1 MGLDTGPKNYK
12 KHGTQPTFPLEP
24 SQAQTSFGSLM
35 TVYGSGCTHML
46 QLRIKGKMII
56 LNARSMLRRALSRNQ
71 VKLGFLL
78 AINCFI
84 PDIIANVVAYS
95 GQI

>member
-1 MGLDTGPKNYK
+1 LGADSDGWWTCNKATKEGDLV
-12 KHGTQPTFPLEP
+12 L
-24 SQAQTSFGSLM
+24 LW
-35 TVYGSGCTHML
+35 
-46 QLRIKGKMII
+46 
-56 LNARSMLRRALSRNQ
+56 ALSRNQ

>member
-1 MGLDTGPKNYK
+1 MSTIITSNLGFSDWVKVFHDRTLTAAILDRI
-12 KHGTQPTFPLEP
+12 
-24 SQAQTSFGSLM
+24 
-35 TVYGSGCTHML
+35 THH
-46 QLRIKGKMII
+46 
-56 LNARSMLRRALSRNQ
+56 AALSRNQ

>member
-1 MGLDTGPKNYK
+1 MRPTATGNSEIGVGLIIFLLNVNCIY
-12 KHGTQPTFPLEP
+12 
-24 SQAQTSFGSLM
+24 TSSDVCLCQYM
-35 TVYGSGCTHML
+35 
-46 QLRIKGKMII
+46 
-56 LNARSMLRRALSRNQ
+56 ALSRNQ

>member
-1 MGLDTGPKNYK
+1 VLDISESNERQYWLWVTRPDYYLDEDGCDREDLD
-12 KHGTQPTFPLEP
+12 PTLGADSDGWWTCNKATKE
-24 SQAQTSFGSLM
+24 GDL
-35 TVYGSGCTHML
+35 VL
-46 QLRIKGKMII
+46 LW
-56 LNARSMLRRALSRNQ
+56 ALSRNQ

>member
-1 MGLDTGPKNYK
+1 MIEENADAAAKRQEALDEY
-12 KHGTQPTFPLEP
+12 E
-24 SQAQTSFGSLM
+24 SFIGRKIFFISFF
-35 TVYGSGCTHML
+35 
-46 QLRIKGKMII
+46 I
-56 LNARSMLRRALSRNQ
+56 LLTALSRNQ

>member
-1 MGLDTGPKNYK
+1 MMKRVFVSTSCLGGSRDLQEILERYEACGIKNVELSGGLDYAVDVESSIK
-12 KHGTQPTFPLEP
+12 KYSHLNF
-24 SQAQTSFGSLM
+24 
-35 TVYGSGCTHML
+35 
-46 QLRIKGKMII
+46 II
-56 LNARSMLRRALSRNQ
+56 HKALSRNQ

>member
-1 MGLDTGPKNYK
+1 MLYNANSNPII
-12 KHGTQPTFPLEP
+12 PIIM
-24 SQAQTSFGSLM
+24 LM
-35 TVYGSGCTHML
+35 S
-46 QLRIKGKMII
+46 
-56 LNARSMLRRALSRNQ
+56 ALSRNQ